1 MNEET
6 SMPSRRWRTTSS
18 AVSIALMLAS
28 AIAFST
34 SDAQQC
40 PKGKLRIYASLPMQ
54 GVTRSEAI
62 GLKNGL
68 EMAVAEAGGAVAGYC
83 LEVVALD
90 GDSPQT
96 TIWDPVIEAK
106 NASQAVGDPEA
117 IAYVGPFSSAA
128 TRISMPI
135 TNRAFMAQM
144 GISATYPG
152 LTRRGTGTADG
163 EPWIYRPMAIVNY
176 FRLLIAADVQAEA
189 AVRWAQRLR
198 VKQVFVVHDGEA
210 YGQGIAAAFEAYAR
224 KIGLPV
230 LANEP
235 LDRAQPD
242 HSKLL
247 AKIRASGA
255 DLVYMGGRSSTGTP
269 TLIRQMAKS
278 GLVAPRVRFL
288 GPGQLLAEEVL
299 EEATCVAALATE
311 MRVTLAGVHPTRMTG
326 TGLDTYQAYVTR
338 FGEVRGNY
346 DLNAVEAG
354 RVVIDGIRRAADSL
368 GRAET
373 PVQRRD
379 AVRRAIAAT
388 SAFDGINGQWSFD
401 RNGDVDYLDDERD
414 AAISGFRVIEAANP
428 NGCEFQL
435 DGLIGR

>member
-1 MNEET
+1 MNRET
-6 SMPSRRWRTTSS
+6 SMPPRWWRG
-18 AVSIALMLAS
+18 AVSGVAIALMAATMMAS
-28 AIAFST
+28 SPA
-34 SDAQQC
+34 DAQDC
-40 PKGKLRIYASLPMQ
+40 AKGKLRIYASLPMQ
-54 GVTRSEAI
+54 GMTRAEAI

-68 EMAVAEAGGAVAGYC
+68 ELAVAEAGGAVAGYC

-96 TIWDPVIEAK
+96 TIWDPVIEAR
-106 NASQAVGDPEA
+106 NAAQAVGDPEA

-135 TNRAFMAQM
+135 TNRAFMAQI

-163 EPWIYRPMAIVNY
+163 EPWIYRPLAIVNY
-176 FRLLIAADVQAEA
+176 FRLVIAADVQAEA
-189 AVRWAQRLR
+189 AVRWAQRLG
-198 VKQVFVVHDGEA
+198 VKQVFVVHDGET

-224 KIGLPV
+224 KVGLPI

-242 HSKLL
+242 HGKLL

-255 DLVYMGGRSSTGTP
+255 DLVYMGGRSSTGAP
-269 TLIRQMAKS
+269 SLIRQMAKA

-288 GPGQLLAEEVL
+288 GPGQLLADEVL

-326 TGLDTYQAYVTR
+326 TGLDTYQAYVTK

-354 RVVIDGIRRAADSL
+354 RVLVDGIRRAADAL

-388 SAFDGINGQWSFD
+388 SAFNGINGGWSFD
-401 RNGDVDYLDDERD
+401 RNGDVDYQDDERD
-414 AAISGFRVIEAANP
+414 AAISGFQVVGASNP
-428 NGCEFQL
+428 AGCAFQL